1 VKIIRL
7 LCACLVLSI
16 PSLSVADM
24 GNRQILEH
32 LGKGDIKL
40 GMEYL
45 MKLVDEGNSAA
56 MLIAG
61 DVMLELEQPN
71 EGIMFY
77 QMAADQEHPVAMK
90 FIATAHYKGVF
101 GEPDYEKA
109 RFWYLKAAERRNINS
124 MVYLGLIYSKGKGV
138 EVDLEEAY
146 RWFTIAGIL
155 KPGASGDKE
164 PEDFAAEIGS
174 SLSQGQQ
181 EAAKHYAARWIES
194 HPVIDPPFIPPA
206 P

>member
-1 VKIIRL
+1 
-7 LCACLVLSI
+7 
-16 PSLSVADM
+16 M
-24 GNRQILEH
+24 EH

-56 MLIAG
+56 MLVAG

-77 QMAADQEHPVAMK
+77 QMAADRGHPVAMK

-109 RFWYLKAAERRNINS
+109 RFWYLKAAERRSINS
-124 MVYLGLIYSKGKGV
+124 MVYLGIMYSKGQGV
-138 EVDLEEAY
+138 AIDLEQAY
-146 RWFTIAGIL
+146 RWFTIAGLL
-155 KPGASGDKE
+155 KQDSPGDKE
-164 PEDFAAEIGS
+164 PEDFAKE
-174 SLSQGQQ
+174 
-181 EAAKHYAARWIES
+181 IES
-194 HPVIDPPFIPPA
+194 KLTREQLALARDYAVEWISTYPEIDPPVIPA
-206 P
+206 PRK